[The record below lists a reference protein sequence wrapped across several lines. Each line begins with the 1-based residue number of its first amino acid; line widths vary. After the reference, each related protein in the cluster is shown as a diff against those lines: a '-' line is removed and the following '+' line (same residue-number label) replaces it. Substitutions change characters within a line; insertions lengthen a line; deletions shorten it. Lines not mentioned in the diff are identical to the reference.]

1 MRTTAPSRSTTATDY
16 QVEWTHVCSAES
28 PEEAAQAIRAAY
40 FALRRGADQ
49 FEVVETDDPLQS
61 RTHVID
67 LTDPS
72 NNKTDYRFSPQM
84 LHRMAGLLLLEG
96 ATAEEIVAMLEKPW
110 NWPELM
116 TQVLTDVEY
125 DKVASEPEKPDL
137 TL

>member
-1 MRTTAPSRSTTATDY
+1 MPDY
-16 QVEWTHVCSAES
+16 QVEWTEVQHAES

-40 FALRRGADQ
+40 FALRRGSDK
-49 FEVVETDDPLQS
+49 FEVVEWDDPLQS
-61 RTHVID
+61 RVHVID
-67 LTDPS
+67 LTQPE

-96 ATAEEIVAMLEKPW
+96 ATAEEIVAMLEKPY

-125 DKVASEPEKPDL
+125 DKVASEPERPDYSV
-137 TL
+137 